1 MVSKAFRR
9 KRVLKRRSPSGKRVV
24 IYKKRI
30 PGVGHCALC
39 GCKLHGVPRIKQ
51 RLAKTE
57 KRPERVFGGVLCGK
71 CVALVVRDRT
81 RLKTGLASR
90 ESVPIARLKW
100 IDVLKR

>member
-9 KRVLKRRSPSGKRVV
+9 KRVLKRRSPAGHRVV
-24 IYKKRI
+24 IYKTRI
-30 PGVGHCALC
+30 PGIAHCALC
-39 GCKLHGVPRIKQ
+39 GGKMHGVPRIKQ

-81 RLKTGLASR
+81 RLKAGVASR
-90 ESVPIARLKW
+90 EEVPVARLKW
-100 IDVLKR
+100 VEALKR

>member
-9 KRVLKRRSPSGKRVV
+9 KRVLKRRSPAGHRVV

-30 PGVGHCALC
+30 PGIAHCALC
-39 GCKLHGVPRIKQ
+39 GCKMQGIPRVKA

-71 CVALVVRDRT
+71 CVSLVVRDRV
-81 RLKTGLASR
+81 RLKAGIIAK
-90 ESVPIARLKW
+90 EEVPIARLKW
-100 IDVLKR
+100 VEALKR